1 VDNCFNQLFPK
12 RRINTINDKECS
24 PFKTRV
30 GNLLGKKINH
40 IISEA
45 KREEKPKEKKRKEN
59 GPSGGSLETR
69 VGGIAETAWEEANVR
84 GCCLFPQIPAPRDL
98 SLCLALSPQIGTS
111 LSLFD
116 SLFYFILLIIIP
128 FVLFKFNFI

>member
-1 VDNCFNQLFPK
+1 MFQPAFPQTTTKYYK
-12 RRINTINDKECS
+12 RQGMFS

-45 KREEKPKEKKRKEN
+45 KREEKPKEKKRTEN
-59 GPSGGSLETR
+59 GPCGGSLETR
-69 VGGIAETAWEEANVR
+69 IGGVAETAWEEANVR

-111 LSLFD
+111 LSLSLSLFD
-116 SLFYFILLIIIP
+116 SPFFFFFFLLIIIP
-128 FVLFKFNFI
+128 FVLFK